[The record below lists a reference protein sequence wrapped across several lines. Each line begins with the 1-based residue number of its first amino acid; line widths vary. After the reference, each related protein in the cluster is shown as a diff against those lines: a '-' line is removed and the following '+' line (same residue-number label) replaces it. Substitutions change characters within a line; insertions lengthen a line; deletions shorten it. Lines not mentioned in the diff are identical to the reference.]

1 MKRWNPCPTRR
12 HALVFAAALAA
23 GAALPAAAQTAFPT
37 QPVRIVVGSE
47 AGSAPDVIAR
57 SLAKEL
63 EPLLKQP
70 VVVDNR
76 AGAAGTVGAAAV
88 AQAAPD
94 GHTLLMGTVS
104 NVALAPVFY
113 PIRYKPVESFTAV
126 GMVASVPLVL
136 VASAGTGA
144 TTVAELGAKLRAG
157 AGAPP
162 APYASPGIGG
172 PQHLAGVLLEKQFA
186 TPLLHVPYKS
196 GGAAM
201 TAVAGGEVQL
211 AFAGIPA
218 ALPLLQSRRVNALFV
233 TAATRSPAL
242 PDVPSA
248 PQAGLPGFEVDNW
261 HALLAPAGLKPEV
274 RAVLEAALRAA
285 LQKETVRKDFER
297 LGAEPRPGTG
307 AELADFVARE
317 TARWG
322 ALARDAGLG
331 RTP

>member
-1 MKRWNPCPTRR
+1 M
-12 HALVFAAALAA
+12 LACAVA
-23 GAALPAAAQTAFPT
+23 GALALPAQAQTAFPA

-94 GHTLLMGTVS
+94 GYTLLMGTVS

-136 VASAGTGA
+136 VVSSATGA
-144 TTVAELGAKLRAG
+144 ATVAELGAKLRARA
-157 AGAPP
+157 AGAP

-233 TAATRSPAL
+233 TSATRSPAL

-248 PQAGLPGFEVDNW
+248 PQAGQPGFEVDNW
-261 HALLAPAGLKPEV
+261 HALYAPAGLPPPV
-274 RAVLEAALRAA
+274 RATLETALRAA
-285 LQKETVRKDFER
+285 LQKESIRKDFER
-297 LGAEPRPGTG
+297 LGAEPRAGTG
-307 AELADFVARE
+307 AELADFTARE
-317 TARWG
+317 TTRWG
-322 ALARDAGLG
+322 TLARDAGLA
-331 RTP
+331 RAQ

>member
-1 MKRWNPCPTRR
+1 
-12 HALVFAAALAA
+12 
-23 GAALPAAAQTAFPT
+23 
-37 QPVRIVVGSE
+37 
-47 AGSAPDVIAR
+47 
-57 SLAKEL
+57 
-63 EPLLKQP
+63 
-70 VVVDNR
+70 
-76 AGAAGTVGAAAV
+76 VGAAAV
-88 AQAAPD
+88 AKAAPD
-94 GHTLLMGTVS
+94 GYTLLMGTVS

-136 VASAGTGA
+136 VVSSATGA
-144 TTVAELGAKLRAG
+144 ATVAELGAKLRARA
-157 AGAPP
+157 AGAP

-186 TPLLHVPYKS
+186 TPLLPYKS

-233 TAATRSPAL
+233 TSATRSPAL

-261 HALLAPAGLKPEV
+261 HALFAPAGLKPEV
-274 RAVLEAALRAA
+274 RAALESAVRAA
-285 LQKETVRKDFER
+285 LQKEAVRKDFER

-307 AELADFVARE
+307 VELAEFVARE

-331 RTP
+331 RAP

>member
-1 MKRWNPCPTRR
+1 MPCRRTRR
-12 HALVFAAALAA
+12 HVLMFAAAA
-23 GAALPAAAQTAFPT
+23 GALALPAQAQTAFPT

-88 AQAAPD
+88 AQATPD

-136 VASAGTGA
+136 VATSATGA
-144 TTVAELGAKLRAG
+144 ATVAELGAKLRSWAAG
-157 AGAPP
+157 AP

-201 TAVAGGEVQL
+201 TAVASGEVQL

-233 TAATRSPAL
+233 TSATRSPAL

-261 HALLAPAGLKPEV
+261 HALFAPAGLKPEV
-274 RAVLEAALRAA
+274 RAALESAVRAA
-285 LQKETVRKDFER
+285 LQKEAIRKDFER

>member
-1 MKRWNPCPTRR
+1 MSLTPTRR
-12 HALVFAAALAA
+12 RCLPLIAAALTLT
-23 GAALPAAAQTAFPT
+23 GASWAQTAYPT

-63 EPLLKQP
+63 EPLLRQP
-70 VVVDNR
+70 VVIDNR

-88 AQAAPD
+88 AQAPAD
-94 GHTLLMGTVS
+94 GYTLLMGTVA
-104 NVALAPVFY
+104 NIALAPSFY

-136 VASAGTGA
+136 VAATSTGA
-144 TTVAELGAKLRAG
+144 TTVAELGAKLRATT
-157 AGAPP
+157 AAAP

-172 PQHLAGVLLEKQFA
+172 PQHLAGVLLEKQLGVR
-186 TPLLHVPYKS
+186 LLHVPYKS

-218 ALPLLQSRRVNALFV
+218 ALPLLQSRRVTALFV
-233 TAATRSPAL
+233 TSATRSPAL

-248 PQAGLPGFEVDNW
+248 PQAGQPGFEVDNW
-261 HALLAPAGLKPEV
+261 HALYAPAGLPPPV
-274 RAVLEAALRAA
+274 RATLETALRAA
-285 LQKETVRKDFER
+285 LQKESIRKDFER
-297 LGAEPRPGTG
+297 LGAEPRAGTG
-307 AELADFVARE
+307 AELADFTARE
-317 TARWG
+317 TTRWG
-322 ALARDAGLG
+322 TLARDAGLA
-331 RTP
+331 RAQ